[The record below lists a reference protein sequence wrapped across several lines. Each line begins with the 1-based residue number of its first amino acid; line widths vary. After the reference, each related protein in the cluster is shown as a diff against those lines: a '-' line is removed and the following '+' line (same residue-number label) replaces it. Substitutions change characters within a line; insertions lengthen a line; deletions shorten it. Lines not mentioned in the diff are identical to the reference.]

1 MYAPELNVESRL
13 VTLSACET
21 AIGSLFDLA
30 NETTG
35 MVEALFGVG
44 ASTLIASLWTVDD
57 LSTFLIMDELYGI
70 SGVGDFHTPQ
80 GSDARA
86 DECPQ
91 VRSSTASQLSQLIL
105 RTSAGP

>member
-44 ASTLIASLWTVDD
+44 ASTLIASLWAVDD
-57 LSTFLIMDELYGI
+57 LSTFLIMDELYR
-70 SGVGDFHTPQ
+70 Q
-80 GSDARA
+80 
-86 DECPQ
+86 
-91 VRSSTASQLSQLIL
+91 IL
-105 RTSAGP
+105 EEHLEPPAALCAAQRWLLNE